1 MLYVTM
7 IFIMFVQGVAD
18 SVQSQED
25 DSVLKCLIEMAEYTP
40 KFLRPAIEQ
49 VFPFCL
55 KVGIFTFIFNSFKGI
70 HKASQNT
77 IHLRCFC
84 LQSMP

>member
-1 MLYVTM
+1 M
-7 IFIMFVQGVAD
+7 IFVMFVQGVAD

-49 VFPFCL
+49 LFPFCL
-55 KVGIFTFIFNSFKGI
+55 KVRISSLLFSTLILWRIYAHF
-70 HKASQNT
+70 
-77 IHLRCFC
+77 
-84 LQSMP
+84 